1 MRNAHVIKDVGF
13 KVLLKFMDDFNFQ
26 FHADVF
32 DNVKSF
38 LNSDLESIDSIFQ
51 NWNIAIKGGSNIE
64 RDIGSI
70 KKVKTMNRTKIKNAT
85 SEDDEKMI
93 DIKSISSPNDLLV
106 DIEQKDIDEWE
117 QSDEKKK
124 FGKQLRSAAKKCRE
138 KYLGYRPL
146 LIIYPI
152 SKNSKPEQDSDTR
165 FKLFSRTHKKEDL
178 NYEPH
183 DIFGIVIALPTP
195 PNLITNKNDLVLDLI
210 N

>member
-1 MRNAHVIKDVGF
+1 
-13 KVLLKFMDDFNFQ
+13 
-26 FHADVF
+26 
-32 DNVKSF
+32 
-38 LNSDLESIDSIFQ
+38 
-51 NWNIAIKGGSNIE
+51 
-64 RDIGSI
+64 
-70 KKVKTMNRTKIKNAT
+70 MNRTKIKNAT

-138 KYLGYRPL
+138 KIFR
-146 LIIYPI
+146 I
-152 SKNSKPEQDSDTR
+152 STFINNLSNQQKFKTEQDSDTR

>member
-1 MRNAHVIKDVGF
+1 MRRKN
-13 KVLLKFMDDFNFQ
+13 
-26 FHADVF
+26 
-32 DNVKSF
+32 
-38 LNSDLESIDSIFQ
+38 LE
-51 NWNIAIKGGSNIE
+51 
-64 RDIGSI
+64 
-70 KKVKTMNRTKIKNAT
+70 
-85 SEDDEKMI
+85 
-93 DIKSISSPNDLLV
+93 
-106 DIEQKDIDEWE
+106 
-117 QSDEKKK
+117 
-124 FGKQLRSAAKKCRE
+124 QLRSAAKKCRE